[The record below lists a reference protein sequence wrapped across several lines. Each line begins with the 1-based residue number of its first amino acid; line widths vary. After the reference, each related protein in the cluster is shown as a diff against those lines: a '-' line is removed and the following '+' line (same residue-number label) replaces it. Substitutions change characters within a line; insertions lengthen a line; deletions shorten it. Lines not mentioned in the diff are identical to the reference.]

1 MKHSEFV
8 KAMQQQL
15 NCDEDSAIVRII
27 NYDPCIREKMM
38 QLLMKFQVNRK
49 HLKKYQA
56 EQEVLSY
63 LIATEECIYP
73 KSEIDPLEWWREN
86 KHIYP
91 NVAKC
96 ARMWLSA
103 PATSTSSERVFLIC
117 DVVDTQ
123 KQKRLSGKS
132 IKNQLF
138 IHNNQQY
145 M

>member
-1 MKHSEFV
+1 MYLEENHITVNEIPSES
-8 KAMQQQL
+8 K
-15 NCDEDSAIVRII
+15 
-27 NYDPCIREKMM
+27 KT
-38 QLLMKFQVNRK
+38 
-49 HLKKYQA
+49 LKKYQTK
-56 EQEVLSY
+56 QEVLLY

-73 KSEIDPLEWWREN
+73 KSEIDPLEWWQAN

-96 ARMWLSA
+96 ARMWLNA
-103 PATSTSSERVFLIC
+103 PATSTSSKRVFFIF

-123 KQKRLSGKS
+123 KQNRLSGKS
-132 IKNQLF
+132 IQNQVF

>member
-1 MKHSEFV
+1 
-8 KAMQQQL
+8 MQQQL
-15 NCDEDSAIVRII
+15 NCDKDSVIVRII
-27 NYDPCIREKMM
+27 NYGPCIREKMI
-38 QLLMKFQVNRK
+38 QLLMKFQVNQK

-56 EQEVLSY
+56 KQEVLLY

-73 KSEIDPLEWWREN
+73 KSEINPLDWWQEN

-91 NVAKC
+91 NVAKG

-103 PATSTSSERVFLIC
+103 PLTSPPSERVFLIC
-117 DVVDTQ
+117 DVVGTQ

-132 IKNQLF
+132 IENQVF
-138 IHNNQQY
+138 IHNNQHY